1 MIQSVCQK
9 KGQICCV
16 PLNGGYTINEDNYVY
31 ILPTKGM
38 DVTKLQIPKCRGV
51 VIECGYESKS
61 RVDEVNRF
69 KSHI

>member
-1 MIQSVCQK
+1 
-9 KGQICCV
+9 
-16 PLNGGYTINEDNYVY
+16 
-31 ILPTKGM
+31 M

-69 KSHI
+69 KSHIKVEARPTTYFKWEQVA